1 MKTKAPS
8 SIYIIITAIFTFLYI
23 FLAAKP
29 LNKEYHFTPEWLV
42 STANPSIKENSDNK
56 DLIYFKLGKSL
67 GYFTENGDITLY
79 KAFPEKASISNEYY
93 SIYSTTAGETKIYN
107 SLGKETGKFVN
118 SGFPFFIG
126 KNIYN
131 FLPGGASFSMCSETG
146 ETLWT
151 YEGIMPITA
160 FNSEDNFTVAGFVDG
175 TIKIFKNED
184 GTLLNA
190 YSPGGS
196 DFSAILGIDVSSDGK
211 YIASISGH
219 DKQRF
224 IISEINSDHP
234 RIIFHKYLTNDTK
247 VRTLVHFCNNQKKVV
262 YVCENTI
269 NIYDMKKN
277 KNYKIPIDSR
287 IIDIAETEN
296 QIFLLGKKG
305 TVNSI
310 YILEKTNIL
319 EGKFSFEAEN
329 SFIRTKDNSLYVGKD
344 NTISKILITR
354 D

>member
-8 SIYIIITAIFTFLYI
+8 SIYIIITAIFTVLYI

-107 SLGKETGKFVN
+107 SLGEENGKFVN

-175 TIKIFKNED
+175 TIKIFKNQD

-219 DKQRF
+219 DKQRLDRK
-224 IISEINSDHP
+224 S
-234 RIIFHKYLTNDTK
+234 
-247 VRTLVHFCNNQKKVV
+247 VV
-262 YVCENTI
+262 
-269 NIYDMKKN
+269 
-277 KNYKIPIDSR
+277 
-287 IIDIAETEN
+287 
-296 QIFLLGKKG
+296 
-305 TVNSI
+305 
-310 YILEKTNIL
+310 
-319 EGKFSFEAEN
+319 
-329 SFIRTKDNSLYVGKD
+329 
-344 NTISKILITR
+344 
-354 D
+354 